1 MAWDDDKNIKIWM
14 NGEFVK
20 WEDANIHVLSHVV
33 HYGSAVF
40 EGLRCYENKN
50 GSGIFRLK
58 DHVDRLFN
66 SAKIYNMPIPNTKE
80 EISEAIKE
88 TVRINNLKSCY
99 IRPISFRGYGEL
111 GVTPVNCPVNTTIA
125 AWEWGSY
132 LGEEGMTKGV
142 KVGVSSWRKPAP
154 DTLPTL
160 AKAAANYMNSQL
172 AKMEAAEN
180 GFDECIQLDYQGH
193 VGEGSGE
200 NIFMIKIGEELACEK
215 RYAHERDHALPVL
228 QVQHAR
234 RESEVEEY
242 AAQEEHEKDRVQRVQ
257 HLAGEH
263 LVVLVR
269 LAGHE
274 VRDHDEDLNG
284 QHAQV
289 RPVQADR
296 QPRLRE
302 IEAEQRGEHQHAG
315 KHEAV
320 VPHMR
325 LLGPPRGERRQGMG
339 YVMDMIYCITLRSDL
354 QWSLQK

>member
-111 GVTPVNCPVNTTIA
+111 GVTPINCPVTTAIA

-200 NIFMIKIGEELACEK
+200 NIFMIKNGKIYTPTLSSSVLDGITRATIIQIAEDLGYEVI
-215 RYAHERDHALPVL
+215 ERPI
-228 QVQHAR
+228 Q
-234 RESEVEEY
+234 RESLYVADELFFTGSAAEVTPIRSV
-242 AAQEEHEKDRVQRVQ
+242 D
-257 HLAGEH
+257 G
-263 LVVLVR
+263 
-269 LAGHE
+269 
-274 VRDHDEDLNG
+274 
-284 QHAQV
+284 
-289 RPVQADR
+289 
-296 QPRLRE
+296 RE
-302 IEAEQRGEHQHAG
+302 IGIGSRGPITEEIQTAFFDVVEAKVEDKYNWLE
-315 KHEAV
+315 
-320 VPHMR
+320 
-325 LLGPPRGERRQGMG
+325 
-339 YVMDMIYCITLRSDL
+339 YI
-354 QWSLQK
+354 